1 MKYNPAVDLA
11 RTELLKADP
20 AEVARKSG
28 GLYDPGLNRVTV
40 QVGDLRASF
49 DFGTG
54 ELIWTGDR
62 VVDPMAA
69 VPVLHYLLQASGSPP
84 TGDFR
89 PYRDLWGAKA
99 QSGPFIARPEAQLAA
114 AYEANPAAVLARARN
129 LGAEVQEEASGDA
142 RVEIAFLPQIPL
154 AVMLYAADE
163 DFPAE
168 AKILFDAVVS
178 EYLPTED
185 TIWLAEQLAEWLAG

>member
-1 MKYNPAVDLA
+1 MKYSHAADMA
-11 RTELLKADP
+11 RTELLKSDP

-28 GLYDPGLNRVTV
+28 GLYDSGLNRVTV
-40 QVGDLRASF
+40 QVCDLRASF
-49 DFGTG
+49 DFETG
-54 ELIWTGDR
+54 ELVWAGDR
-62 VVDPMAA
+62 AVDPVAA

-89 PYRDLWGAKA
+89 PFRDLWGAKT
-99 QSGPFIARPEAQLAA
+99 QSGPFIARPESQLAA
-114 AYEANPAAVLARARN
+114 AYGADPAALLARART
-129 LGAEVQEEASGDA
+129 LSGEVKEEASGDT
-142 RVEIAFLPQIPL
+142 RIEIAFLPQIPMAL
-154 AVMLYAADE
+154 LLYAADE

-185 TIWLAEQLAEWLAG
+185 TIWLAAQLAEWLTE

>member
-1 MKYNPAVDLA
+1 MKYNPAVEMA

-20 AEVARKSG
+20 LEVARKSG
-28 GLYDPGLNRVTV
+28 GLYDFRTNQLTV
-40 QVGDLRASF
+40 QVCDLRASF

-54 ELIWTGDR
+54 ELIWSGERQVNPIAT
-62 VVDPMAA
+62 
-69 VPVLHYLLQASGSPP
+69 VPLLHYLLQATGSPA

-89 PYRDLWGAKA
+89 PYRDLWGAKT
-99 QSGPFIARPEAQLAA
+99 QSGPFIARPEAKLAA
-114 AYEANPAAVLARARN
+114 AYGADPAALIARARI
-129 LGAEVQEEASGDA
+129 LRAAVWEAPGNA
-142 RVEIAFLPQIPL
+142 RIEIVFLPKIPL
-154 AVMLYAADE
+154 DVMVYAADE

-185 TIWLAEQLAEWLAG
+185 TIWLAEQLAEWLTE

>member
-1 MKYNPAVDLA
+1 MKNSPAAAMA
-11 RTELLKADP
+11 RSELLRADP

-28 GLYDPGLNRVTV
+28 GLYDPGLKRVTV
-40 QVGDLRASF
+40 QVCDLRASF

-62 VVDPMAA
+62 MVDPVAA
-69 VPVLHYLLQASGSPP
+69 VPVLHYLLQASGAPP

-89 PYRDLWGAKA
+89 PYRDLWGAKT

-114 AYEANPAAVLARARN
+114 AYGADPAALLTRART
-129 LGAEVQEEASGDA
+129 LGAEVKEESSGDA
-142 RVEIAFLPQIPL
+142 RIELAFLPKIPMAL
-154 AVMLYAADE
+154 LLYTADE
-163 DFPAE
+163 DFSAE
-168 AKILFDAVVS
+168 AKILFDAVIS

-185 TIWLAEQLAEWLAG
+185 TIWLAEQLAEWLTE

>member
-1 MKYNPAVDLA
+1 MKYSLSADLA
-11 RTELLKADP
+11 RTELLKREP
-20 AEVARKSG
+20 AEVARRSG
-28 GLYDPGLNRVTV
+28 GLYEAESNRVSL
-40 QVGDLRASF
+40 QVGDLRAAF

-54 ELIWTGDR
+54 ELVWTGHR
-62 VVDPMAA
+62 SVDPFAA

-84 TGDFR
+84 SGDFR

-114 AYEANPAAVLARARN
+114 AYGAAPAALLVRARA
-129 LGAEVQEEASGDA
+129 LGAEVSEEPSGDA
-142 RVEIAFLPQIPL
+142 RLELSILPNIPL
-154 AVMLYAADE
+154 AVLVYAADE
-163 DFPAE
+163 DFPSE

-185 TIWLAEQLAEWLAG
+185 TIWLAEQLAEWLTE